1 MPKEFN
7 LSKHMQAARQHQAGG
22 QLMIQ
27 QIEVPKP
34 AKGEVLVKMLASP
47 VNPSDL
53 SLLSGTYAGKK
64 HYPLTPG
71 IEGSG
76 IVVASGGGILANMR
90 LGKTVACSS
99 SDKGGTWAEY
109 MVTTATKVIPVSKK
123 TSAQQAAM
131 LIVNPITALS
141 FIDIAKNGK
150 HKAIVN
156 TAAASTLGQMLI
168 KLCKQNDI
176 ELINIVRNKKHI
188 EPLQKLGAKHIICT
202 SENNWSES
210 LRTLALQTQARLF
223 FDAVAGANTS
233 QLANAAPKGSSIV
246 VYANLSESDIN
257 IDPRILMHN
266 NITMKNFFL
275 GNYTAEKSLIHN
287 LIAAKKAQK
296 LITQLPPNIVRKTYP
311 LNDVNLAIEAYRTQM
326 SGGKILLTI
335 QNTD

>member
-7 LSKHMQAARQHQAGG
+7 IPQFMQAARQHQAGG
-22 QLMIQ
+22 QLMVQ

-47 VNPSDL
+47 INPSDL
-53 SLLSGTYAGKK
+53 SLLSGTYVGKK

-76 IVVASGGGILANMR
+76 IVVASGGGILANLR

-109 MVTTATKVIPVSKK
+109 MVTPATKVIPVSKK
-123 TSAQQAAM
+123 LPAPQAAM

-141 FIDIAKNGK
+141 FINIAKKGK

-156 TAAASTLGQMLI
+156 TAAASALGQILV
-168 KLCKQNDI
+168 KLCKQNGI
-176 ELINIVRNKKHI
+176 ELINIVRNKNHI
-188 EPLQKLGAKHIICT
+188 AQLQKLGAKHIICT
-202 SENNWSES
+202 SNTNWTDE
-210 LRTLALQTQARLF
+210 LRTLALQTKARLF
-223 FDAVAGANTS
+223 FDAIAGDNTA
-233 QLANAAPKGSSIV
+233 QLAHTAPKGSTIV
-246 VYANLSESDIN
+246 VYANLSESNIN

-266 NITMKNFFL
+266 NITIKNFFL
-275 GNYTAEKSLIHN
+275 GNYTAEKSIFHN
-287 LIAAKKAQK
+287 LMAAQKAQK
-296 LITQLPPNIVRKTYP
+296 IIAELPPSSVRETFQ
-311 LNDVNLAIEAYRTQM
+311 LNEVNQAIEAYRKKM

-335 QNTD
+335 